1 MYVVVVEAVTK
12 DGRPVSKAKVVWLN
26 RERMN

>member
-1 MYVVVVEAVTK
+1 VVEAITV

>member
-1 MYVVVVEAVTK
+1 VEAVSE
-12 DGRPVSKAKVVWLN
+12 DGRSLSKAKVVWLT